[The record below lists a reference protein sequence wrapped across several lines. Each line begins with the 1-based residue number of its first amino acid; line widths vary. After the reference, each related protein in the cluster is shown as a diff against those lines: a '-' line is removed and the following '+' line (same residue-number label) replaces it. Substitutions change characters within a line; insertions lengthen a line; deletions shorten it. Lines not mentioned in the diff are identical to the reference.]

1 MPQGEPVL
9 NLMIIVGSTRA
20 GRGADNILPWLTT
33 RARADGRFAV
43 DVLDL
48 RTLTLPMFAETFE
61 TVGDPRNPSYS
72 EPSVAEWNRI
82 VGAGDAFLFL
92 TPEYNHSIPAV
103 LKNAIDTVFASFAF
117 RNKPAGAVAYSG
129 GRIAGA
135 RAVEQLA
142 LIAVEAELVP
152 MRNAVLI
159 PAVHQAFNSDG
170 SPRDPATETAADVL
184 LDDLAW
190 WADVLHQ
197 ARVRGELAPARLR
210 QRTSARTPSSS

>member
-1 MPQGEPVL
+1 ML
-9 NLMIIVGSTRA
+9 NLKIIVGSTRV
-20 GRGADNILPWLTT
+20 GRGADHILPWLTDRT
-33 RARADGRFAV
+33 TADGRFAV

-48 RTLTLPMFAETFE
+48 RSWKLPMFAETFE
-61 TVGDPRNPSYS
+61 TLGDPRNPSYS
-72 EPSVAEWNRI
+72 EPTVAQWNRI
-82 VGAGDAFLFL
+82 ISEGDAFLFL
-92 TPEYNHSIPAV
+92 TPEYNHSIPAA

-159 PAVHQAFNSDG
+159 PAVYEAFNADG
-170 SPRDPATETAADVL
+170 RPHDSRTETAADVL
-184 LDDLAW
+184 FDDLAW
-190 WADVLHQ
+190 WADALQQ
-197 ARVRGELAPARLR
+197 ARFRGELAPAALR
-210 QRTSARTPSSS
+210 QTRSAPSPTAG

>member
-1 MPQGEPVL
+1 VL
-9 NLMIIVGSTRA
+9 NLKIIVGSTRP
-20 GRGADNILPWLTT
+20 GRGADHILPWLTD
-33 RARADGRFAV
+33 RACADGRFAV

-48 RTLTLPMFAETFE
+48 RSWALPMFAETYE
-61 TVGDPRNPSYS
+61 GLGDPGYPSYS
-72 EPSVAEWNRI
+72 DPSVEQWNRVI
-82 VGAGDAFLFL
+82 SEGDAFLFL

-142 LIAVEAELVP
+142 LVAVEAEMVP

-159 PAVHQAFNSDG
+159 PAVHQAFNIDG
-170 SPRDPATETAADVL
+170 RPHDPRTDTAADVL

-190 WADVLHQ
+190 WADALRR
-197 ARVRGELAPARLR
+197 ARFRGELAPGGLR
-210 QRTSARTPSSS
+210 QSKSVPTPSTG

>member
-1 MPQGEPVL
+1 VL
-9 NLMIIVGSTRA
+9 NLKVIVGSTRA
-20 GRGADNILPWLTT
+20 GRGADHILPWLTD
-33 RARADGRFAV
+33 RACADGRFAV

-48 RTLTLPMFAETFE
+48 RSWALPMFAETYD
-61 TVGDPRNPSYS
+61 TLGDPRYPSYS
-72 EPSVAEWNRI
+72 EPSVAEWNRVI
-82 VGAGDAFLFL
+82 RDGDAFLFL

-142 LIAVEAELVP
+142 LIAVEAEMVP

-170 SPRDPATETAADVL
+170 RPHDPRTETAADLL

-190 WADVLHQ
+190 WADALRQ
-197 ARVRGELAPARLR
+197 ARIRGELPPARMR
-210 QRTSARTPSSS
+210 QSKSVPTPSTG